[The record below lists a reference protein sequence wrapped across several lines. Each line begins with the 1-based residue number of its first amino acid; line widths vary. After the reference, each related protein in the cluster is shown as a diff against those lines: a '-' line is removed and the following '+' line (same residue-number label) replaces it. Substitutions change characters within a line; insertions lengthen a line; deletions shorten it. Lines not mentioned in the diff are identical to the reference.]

1 MPCWTDGDTGATR
14 LPCCTPRL
22 AYDLP
27 YITVISP
34 PRSPTHA
41 PAHIQMAV
49 VLPSFSD
56 SPAPSVI
63 TSAQPTSAVSM
74 VVNVTNPMLWMSATV
89 SVTAGLDS
97 PATFAISLLFNTT
110 EILTTNKIVSSA
122 CSSARSLPSL
132 YRR

>member
-1 MPCWTDGDTGATR
+1 
-14 LPCCTPRL
+14 
-22 AYDLP
+22 
-27 YITVISP
+27 
-34 PRSPTHA
+34 
-41 PAHIQMAV
+41 MAV